1 MVASASLVT
10 GGRGPFDTPFQ
21 SPEVTAATQGL
32 AGRVQHLS
40 PAVVATFK
48 RGGQGARYPL
58 ATYTSL
64 VAAPLIYA
72 TGDEVLPIGGFRG
85 SGPSPSLAVLRRLI
99 AAQQLHLVLGPAGAD
114 PRMAWV
120 STHCTHLRPVGLI
133 PAYYCGLPP
142 GFP

>member
-1 MVASASLVT
+1 LVS

-21 SPEVTAATQGL
+21 PAAVTDATQGL
-32 AGRVQHLS
+32 ARRAQHLS
-40 PAVVATFK
+40 PSAVATFK
-48 RGGQGARYPL
+48 RAGQGARYPL

-85 SGPSPSLAVLRRLI
+85 TNPWPPLATLRRLV
-99 AAQQLHLVLGPAGAD
+99 ASGGLHIVLGGGTD
-114 PRMAWV
+114 PRMEWV
-120 STHCTHLRPVGLI
+120 SAHCTHLHPVGVI
-133 PAYYCGLPP
+133 PAFYCGAPP